1 MIKITE
7 KTIIPEF
14 EFEFTFARSSGA
26 GGQNVNKVSSK
37 AYLRWNLFNSQSLT
51 QEVKD
56 RFLSS
61 FQSRITESG
70 DVVLYSDEYRD
81 QPRNIQCCKDK
92 LREMIL
98 QVFHPPKPRKKT
110 KPTYS
115 SKLKRLDGKTIQKK
129 RKQDRK
135 SVAW

>member
-1 MIKITE
+1 MIKITD
-7 KTIIPEF
+7 KIIIPEF

-37 AYLRWNLFNSQSLT
+37 AYLRWNLLNSQSLPP
-51 QEVKD
+51 EVKD
-56 RFLSS
+56 RFLTA

-70 DVVLYSDEYRD
+70 DVVLYSDEFRD

-92 LREMIL
+92 LRDMIL
-98 QVFHPPKPRKKT
+98 QVFFPPKPRKKT
-110 KPTYS
+110 KPTFS
-115 SKLKRLDGKTIQKK
+115 SKQKRLDGKTIQKK

-135 SVAW
+135 SVVW